1 MNSRLRFLALGLA
14 IAGPL
19 SAQSAG
25 PLAPRTY
32 GTAAVSYLSVPAVE
46 FLPVDS
52 ASGYGNSGIYGYPY
66 SRYAASCTG
75 LCLAAPLH
83 LPSGARIV
91 SVDLNAYDVEFGSWV
106 SGTLTVCDSL
116 QGACFDHPAV
126 GTGDADCLTA
136 GQICSGSF
144 YDFGPISVSADLTAD
159 AITVDNADNVYL
171 LRAGGN
177 YAAFPAVTSLLGMRV
192 GYVLQVSPAP
202 VTSDFGDVP
211 TSSPQYQFIE
221 ALYASGIT
229 AGCGSGNYCPNAP
242 LTRGQMAVFLA
253 KALGLQWP

>member
-1 MNSRLRFLALGLA
+1 MNPRIRFLALGLA
-14 IAGPL
+14 IAGPS
-19 SAQSAG
+19 SAQSAA

-32 GTAAVSYLSVPAVE
+32 GTAAVSYVNVPAVE

-52 ASGYGNSGIYGYPY
+52 SSGYGNAGVYGYPY
-66 SRYAASCTG
+66 SRYSASCTG

-91 SVDLNAYDVEFGSWV
+91 SIDLNAYDAEFGSWV
-106 SGTLTVCDSL
+106 AGTLTVCDSL
-116 QGACFDHPAV
+116 QGACSDHPAA
-126 GTGDADCLTA
+126 GAGDADCLTA

-144 YDFGPISVSADLTAD
+144 NWNGATSVSSDLTAD
-159 AITVDNADNVYL
+159 AITVDNADNVYF

-177 YAAFPAVTSLLGMRV
+177 YASFPALTSVLGMRV

-202 VTSDFGDVP
+202 GTADFADVP
-211 TSSPQYQFIE
+211 TGHPFFQFVE
-221 ALYASGIT
+221 ALYSSGVT
-229 AGCGSGNYCPNAP
+229 AGCGNGNFCPDAP
-242 LTRGQMAVFLA
+242 LTRGQMAVFLS

>member
-1 MNSRLRFLALGLA
+1 MNPRIRFLALGLA

-32 GTAAVSYLSVPAVE
+32 GTAAVSYVSVPAVE

-52 ASGYGNSGIYGYPY
+52 SSGYGNAGIYGYPY

-91 SVDLNAYDVEFGSWV
+91 SIDLNAYDVEFGFWA

-116 QGACFDHPAV
+116 QGACSDHPAA

-136 GQICSGSF
+136 GQICTGSF
-144 YDFGPISVSADLTAD
+144 YDLGPISVSADLTAD

-177 YAAFPAVTSLLGMRV
+177 YSPFPALTSLLGMRV

-202 VTSDFGDVP
+202 GTATFHDVP
-211 TSSPQYQFIE
+211 TTDPAFRYIE
-221 ALYASGIT
+221 ALVASGVT
-229 AGCGSGNYCPNAP
+229 AGCGNGNYCPDAT
-242 LTRGQMAVFLA
+242 LTRRQMAVFLA